1 MSRRNTIVYLN
12 NDNKIVATIGLM
24 EVFRLYLS

>member
-1 MSRRNTIVYLN
+1 MTKRNTIISLN
-12 NDNKIVATIGLM
+12 NDNKILATIGLM